1 MRVGMPQ
8 DLLLPGAGQPATTAN
23 NQQKGVAAAKDFEAL
38 LIGQMLRSA
47 REEGSGWL
55 GTDDDD
61 AGSTAY
67 SLGEDQLAKAMA
79 AGGGLGLSKVIAAG
93 TCTAGDARRP
103 RSSRE
108 RVRRSRRHLV
118 EVRVAAIL
126 QFRVADLIRD
136 LQPVLSPRPTILP
149 QGSSAA

>member
-1 MRVGMPQ
+1 MTVGIPQ
-8 DLLLPGAGQPATTAN
+8 DVLLPGAAVSTAPGN
-23 NQQKGVAAAKDFEAL
+23 KAQKGVAAAKDFEAL

-79 AGGGLGLSKVIAAG
+79 AGGGLGLSKIIAAG
-93 TCTAGDARRP
+93 LASQAAPDAAQIKP
-103 RSSRE
+103 
-108 RVRRSRRHLV
+108 
-118 EVRVAAIL
+118 
-126 QFRVADLIRD
+126 
-136 LQPVLSPRPTILP
+136 
-149 QGSSAA
+149 